1 MKSRIR
7 SQSRWKTPW
16 DTLSK
21 AEITPMQKYLRDLYK
36 SGYDS
41 HHKSLAEMN
50 DVDLF
55 DSYYPESCPYCQSE
69 EFVRDGF
76 YKTGLQRY
84 TCRHCR
90 KTFCITTGTVFEDH
104 KISVGE
110 WMQYLLNLFD
120 FVSLNSDSKNNRNAF
135 TTSRYWLEKVFLVL
149 QDYQDNTVLKGTV
162 YFDETF
168 YSVSKGDAVRKNG
181 KLLRGISRNKMCIG
195 VAADQSRIYCCY
207 EGNGKPDSERTLSL
221 FKDHIKP
228 KAHLVHDDE
237 NSHKL
242 LVSTLKLK
250 ETVYSSEEL
259 KGLDDSEN
267 PLDRV
272 NNIHSLLKLFLNA
285 HSGFI
290 RDGLQGYLDLF
301 AFIMNPPV
309 NRLKKV
315 ELFLE
320 MAIRNRVRLRYRD
333 FYKSQRS
340 EPLDETQ

>member
-110 WMQYLLNLFD
+110 WI
-120 FVSLNSDSKNNRNAF
+120 
-135 TTSRYWLEKVFLVL
+135 WL
-149 QDYQDNTVLKGTV
+149 Q
-162 YFDETF
+162 
-168 YSVSKGDAVRKNG
+168 
-181 KLLRGISRNKMCIG
+181 I
-195 VAADQSRIYCCY
+195 
-207 EGNGKPDSERTLSL
+207 
-221 FKDHIKP
+221 
-228 KAHLVHDDE
+228 
-237 NSHKL
+237 
-242 LVSTLKLK
+242 
-250 ETVYSSEEL
+250 
-259 KGLDDSEN
+259 
-267 PLDRV
+267 
-272 NNIHSLLKLFLNA
+272 
-285 HSGFI
+285 
-290 RDGLQGYLDLF
+290 
-301 AFIMNPPV
+301 
-309 NRLKKV
+309 
-315 ELFLE
+315 
-320 MAIRNRVRLRYRD
+320 
-333 FYKSQRS
+333 
-340 EPLDETQ
+340 

>member
-1 MKSRIR
+1 MDIKHR
-7 SQSRWKTPW
+7 K
-16 DTLSK
+16 L
-21 AEITPMQKYLRDLYK
+21 L
-36 SGYDS
+36 
-41 HHKSLAEMN
+41 
-50 DVDLF
+50 
-55 DSYYPESCPYCQSE
+55 PE
-69 EFVRDGF
+69 
-76 YKTGLQRY
+76 
-84 TCRHCR
+84 
-90 KTFCITTGTVFEDH
+90 
-104 KISVGE
+104 
-110 WMQYLLNLFD
+110 
-120 FVSLNSDSKNNRNAF
+120 
-135 TTSRYWLEKVFLVL
+135 
-149 QDYQDNTVLKGTV
+149 DNTAIAELIQYNLKANGLDIPGTV

-272 NNIHSLLKLFLNA
+272 NNIHSLLKLFLNS